1 MKLKEHYHSLL
12 LAVIFLPFIFS
23 GCNNTGKE
31 SRGTKND
38 SLKGKISISGA
49 FALYPLTVK
58 WAEEYQKIHPEIK
71 IDVSAGGAGKG
82 MTDVLSGM
90 VDLAM
95 FSRSVSPEETAK
107 GAWFIAV
114 SRDAVVP
121 MINSDNPYLALLK
134 QRGVK
139 QSEFVDIFFNQKVTT
154 WNQLLGKSGS
164 DKLNVFTR
172 SDACGAAEMWG
183 KYLGKNQESIE
194 GVGVFGDPG
203 MADAV
208 KKDPLGLGYNNVIY
222 AYDIKSRK
230 TYPGLD
236 VLPIDINNNGKV
248 DPDENFYSCL
258 DSIMSAIR
266 DRKYPSPP
274 ARDLYLISK
283 GAPEKK
289 SVLAFLEW
297 VLSDGQKFVNDAG
310 YVQLKPDQ
318 IEVEKAK
325 LK

>member
-1 MKLKEHYHSLL
+1 MRNKCLFLILVVLVIASGTITSCKQQNNKE
-12 LAVIFLPFIFS
+12 
-23 GCNNTGKE
+23 T
-31 SRGTKND
+31 
-38 SLKGKISISGA
+38 ISVSGA

-58 WAEEYQKIHPEIK
+58 WAEEYKKLHPEIT

-95 FSRSVSPEETAK
+95 FSRSVSPEEVSK
-107 GAWFIAV
+107 GAWSISV

-121 MINSDNPYLALLK
+121 MINSKNPFLAEISK
-134 QRGVK
+134 RGIK
-139 QSEFVDIFFNQKVTT
+139 KSEFIGIFVEKKHATWNSLLGSQGNQK
-154 WNQLLGKSGS
+154 
-164 DKLNVFTR
+164 LNIFTR

-183 KYLGKNQESIE
+183 KYLGKNQEGLE

-208 KKDPLGLGYNNVIY
+208 KKDPLGIGYNNVIY
-222 AYDIKSRK
+222 AYDTKTRK
-230 TYPGLD
+230 PYEGLQ
-236 VLPIDINNNGKV
+236 VIPIDINENGV
-248 DPDENFYSCL
+248 IDPEEDFYSSL
-258 DSIMSAIR
+258 DSVMTAIR
-266 DRKYPSPP
+266 DGKYPSPP

-283 GAPEKK
+283 GVPQNETVKD
-289 SVLAFLEW
+289 FLKWILTE
-297 VLSDGQKFVNDAG
+297 GQKYVDVAG

-318 IEVEKAK
+318 IENELNK

>member
-1 MKLKEHYHSLL
+1 MKRIFGIVIILL
-12 LAVIFLPFIFS
+12 LSSVALIFIPTA
-23 GCNNTGKE
+23 CKQQPQKDT
-31 SRGTKND
+31 
-38 SLKGKISISGA
+38 ISISGA

-58 WAEEYQKIHPEIK
+58 WAEEYKKIHPEVK

-95 FSRSVSPEETAK
+95 FSRSVSPEETTK
-107 GAWFIAV
+107 GAWSMAV

-121 MINSDNPYLALLK
+121 MINSDNPHLAAIK
-134 QRGVK
+134 QRGLK
-139 QSEFVDIFFNQKVTT
+139 QTEFVDIFLNKKYTT
-154 WNQLLGKSGS
+154 WNQLLGISGN

-183 KYLGKNQESIE
+183 KYLGKNQESLE
-194 GVGVFGDPG
+194 GIGVFGDPG

-230 TYPGLD
+230 NYPGLE
-236 VLPIDINNNGKV
+236 VLPIDINNNGKI
-248 DPDENFYSCL
+248 DPDENFYTCL
-258 DSIMSAIR
+258 DSIMNAIR
-266 DRKYPSPP
+266 NRKYPSPP

-283 GAPEKK
+283 GAPGKK
-289 SVLAFLEW
+289 SVRAFLEW
-297 VLSDGQKFVNDAG
+297 ILTDGQKYVNEAG
-310 YVQLKPDQ
+310 YVQLKPEQ
-318 IEVEKAK
+318 IITEKAK

>member
-1 MKLKEHYHSLL
+1 MRNKCLFLILVVLVIASGTITSCKQQNNKE
-12 LAVIFLPFIFS
+12 
-23 GCNNTGKE
+23 T
-31 SRGTKND
+31 
-38 SLKGKISISGA
+38 ISVSGA

-58 WAEEYQKIHPEIK
+58 WAEEYKKLHPEIT

-95 FSRSVSPEETAK
+95 FSRSVSPEEVSK
-107 GAWFIAV
+107 GAWSISV

-121 MINSDNPYLALLK
+121 MINSKNPFLAEISK
-134 QRGVK
+134 RGIK
-139 QSEFVDIFFNQKVTT
+139 KSEFIGIFIEKKFTT
-154 WNQLLGKSGS
+154 WNSLLGSQGNQ
-164 DKLNVFTR
+164 KLNIFTR

-183 KYLGKNQESIE
+183 KYLGKNQEGLE

-208 KKDPLGLGYNNVIY
+208 KKDPLGIGYNNVIY
-222 AYDIKSRK
+222 AYDTKTRK
-230 TYPGLD
+230 PYEGLQ
-236 VLPIDINNNGKV
+236 VIPIDINENGV
-248 DPDENFYSCL
+248 IDPEEDFYSSL
-258 DSIMSAIR
+258 DSVMTAIR
-266 DRKYPSPP
+266 DGKYPSPP

-283 GAPEKK
+283 GVPQNETVKD
-289 SVLAFLEW
+289 FLKWILTE
-297 VLSDGQKFVNDAG
+297 GQKYVDVAG

-318 IEVEKAK
+318 IENELNK